1 MNYQII
7 SDSSCDLPTDIAEN
21 KKLIVVPFYVS
32 FDDTHYKKE
41 IVEVGIRD
49 FYEEMVANPKIFPKT
64 SLPSAQDYVDA
75 FEPLVKAGTP
85 IGKTGV
91 VDNTAAVVG
100 ILLHDVLEDRP
111 QGTVLKKAYINTA
124 VAEAHAGIEYA
135 AAVKT
140 ALPMVV
146 FE

>member
-1 MNYQII
+1 MQFEQTMHAGDVQILKRRPFEGI
-7 SDSSCDLPTDIAEN
+7 ALTLDFSGVSDTLN
-21 KKLIVVPFYVS
+21 GKKI
-32 FDDTHYKKE
+32 
-41 IVEVGIRD
+41 
-49 FYEEMVANPKIFPKT
+49 
-64 SLPSAQDYVDA
+64 
-75 FEPLVKAGTP
+75 VKAGTP

-124 VAEAHAGIEYA
+124 VAEAHSGIEYA